1 MPVSGEGRVE
11 TPRCPGTVSVRH
23 LHAWSISETRPM
35 VTLEAVVARGAD
47 PEVTRVAIKARLAE
61 AFGFDHATVETCAEA
76 PVEAAGR

>member
-1 MPVSGEGRVE
+1 LRWYY
-11 TPRCPGTVSVRH
+11 PRDGDGDP
-23 LHAWSISETRPM
+23 
-35 VTLEAVVARGAD
+35 ARAD